1 MVVAIDG
8 PAGVGKSTVA
18 RTVSETYGYFNLNSG
33 NFYRA
38 ATYLVLQA
46 EEDGQKLDEKA
57 ILDLCR
63 NAAMEIHEGRF
74 YLNGVY
80 VEEDLHTDRIDLA
93 ASRLSALTP
102 LRDIITDKIRAL
114 SGNMDLVA
122 EGRDM
127 TSVVFPGAEVKLFLD
142 ASPLARAE
150 RRFKQG
156 TSDMTLQ
163 QIAKEIEERDHIDR
177 NKEKG
182 SLKITD
188 DAHYLDT
195 TSLTLEEVCAKVS
208 GIIDKIV
215 NCGRKS

>member
-18 RTVSETYGYFNLNSG
+18 RTVSEKYGYFNLNSG

-38 ATYLVLQA
+38 ATYLVLEA
-46 EEDGQKLDEKA
+46 EEKGQKLNEED
-57 ILDLCR
+57 ILDLCGK
-63 NAAMEIHEGRF
+63 ASMEIREGRF

-127 TSVVFPGAEVKLFLD
+127 TSVVFPHAEVKLFLD

-195 TSLTLEEVCAKVS
+195 TALTLEEVCAKVS

>member
-18 RTVSETYGYFNLNSG
+18 RTVSEKYGFFNLNSG

-38 ATYLVLQA
+38 ATFLVLQA
-46 EEDGQKLDEKA
+46 EERGEKLAEQD
-57 ILDLCR
+57 ILTLCR
-63 NAAMEIHEGRF
+63 NASMEIQEGRF
-74 YLNGVY
+74 HLNGDY
-80 VEEDLHTDRIDLA
+80 VEDQLHTDRIDLA

-102 LRDIITDKIRAL
+102 LRDIITEKIRAL
-114 SGNMDLVA
+114 SGNLDLVA

-127 TSVVFPGAEVKLFLD
+127 TSVVFPEAEVKLFLD
-142 ASPLARAE
+142 ASPMARAE
-150 RRFKQG
+150 RRFRQG
-156 TSDMTLQ
+156 TSDMDLQ
-163 QIAKEIEERDHIDR
+163 QIAREIEERDHIDR

-182 SLKITD
+182 ALKITD

-195 TSLTLEEVCAKVS
+195 TSLTLDEVCEKVS

-215 NCGRKS
+215 KCGRKS